1 MNEGAVRLDG
11 FGAAG
16 LVPTCK
22 GEARLPSFTI
32 WITSRS
38 LGDRYEASCVAITAG
53 SIYLSILPFIFLS
66 ISPFIHRSI
75 YLSLCLCPSPSL
87 SLYARRFLYIDRHAC
102 MHTYAAYMYA
112 CMHGCM
118 CVCMYVLVY
127 VCVYIYVYTGL
138 RTPTHVHAHTT
149 CTCLYECRHRAE
161 WLLDPTSPEA
171 KSAAEAKRRSCCAC
185 VSLSG
190 AYIGIRV

>member
-1 MNEGAVRLDG
+1 M
-11 FGAAG
+11 
-16 LVPTCK
+16 PTCK

-112 CMHGCM
+112 WMYVCMHVCTCLCM
-118 CVCMYVLVY
+118 CI
-127 VCVYIYVYTGL
+127 YIYVYTGL
-138 RTPTHVHAHTT
+138 RTPTHVHARMYMHILHAHAYVNVATGQSGSWI
-149 CTCLYECRHRAE
+149 RHRRR
-161 WLLDPTSPEA
+161 PSRQRRP
-171 KSAAEAKRRSCCAC
+171 SAARF
-185 VSLSG
+185 VLLSLFL
-190 AYIGIRV
+190 ALI

>member
-127 VCVYIYVYTGL
+127 VCVYIYMYIQVYAHPRMYMHIL
-138 RTPTHVHAHTT
+138 HAHAYVNVATGQSGSWI
-149 CTCLYECRHRAE
+149 RHRRR
-161 WLLDPTSPEA
+161 PSRQRRP
-171 KSAAEAKRRSCCAC
+171 SAARF
-185 VSLSG
+185 VLLSLFL
-190 AYIGIRV
+190 ALI